1 MPHILFH
8 MCNTVKV
15 TNSHKQLTP
24 RAETSQWETVT
35 NWLYSDRALL
45 ILNSQFSCLSAPLLG
60 LHVFNNSQSGSK
72 SFWKHTCLIVFGCVS
87 LPEMVLSYSHC
98 CSVLP
103 STALMSFFYILALK
117 LVRTYL
123 YTFRVCHGFIESC
136 RRLSSQ
142 HAITSKT
149 Y

>member
-103 STALMSFFYILALK
+103 STALMSFL
-117 LVRTYL
+117 L
-123 YTFRVCHGFIESC
+123 YTCIKISQDLFIYFQSLPWLHRVM
-136 RRLSSQ
+136 
-142 HAITSKT
+142 
-149 Y
+149 

>member
-103 STALMSFFYILALK
+103 STALMSFF
-117 LVRTYL
+117 L
-123 YTFRVCHGFIESC
+123 YTCIKISQDLFIYFQSLPWLH
-136 RRLSSQ
+136 R
-142 HAITSKT
+142 AM
-149 Y
+149 

>member
-15 TNSHKQLTP
+15 TNSHKQFTP
-24 RAETSQWETVT
+24 RAETSQWETVI

-98 CSVLP
+98 CSVLS
-103 STALMSFFYILALK
+103 STAFMSFF
-117 LVRTYL
+117 L
-123 YTFRVCHGFIESC
+123 YTCIKISQDLFIYFQSLPWLHRVM
-136 RRLSSQ
+136 
-142 HAITSKT
+142 
-149 Y
+149 